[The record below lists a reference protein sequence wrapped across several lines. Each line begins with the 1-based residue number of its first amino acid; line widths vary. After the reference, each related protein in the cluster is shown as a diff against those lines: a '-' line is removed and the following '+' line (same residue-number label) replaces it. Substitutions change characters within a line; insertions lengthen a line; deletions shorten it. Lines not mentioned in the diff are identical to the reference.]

1 MMTNMILPASAV
13 EDLVSSAG
21 GDKDGD
27 DNTEPLDGRVTMITW
42 STLLLRMLRMISLLF
57 PVSSTPVVYNGLIR

>member
-1 MMTNMILPASAV
+1 MMTTMILPASAV
-13 EDLVSSAG
+13 EDLVGSAG

-42 STLLLRMLRMISLLF
+42 STLLLRMLRMISLLV
-57 PVSSTPVVYNGLIR
+57 PVSSTPVVYNGLSR